1 MPPQDTN
8 GDLSEFVISSTEIA
22 SFVYG
27 TKPLRI
33 WESIRNKS
41 NARLWQ
47 FRYDPLFVP
56 EVRENSQLAVESKPF
71 GGGRWR
77 TSLTVFLD
85 AAEARQAAYVALTG
99 TYPKE
104 APEIQPASVFVLPI
118 REVSVRIPD
127 LANIYPQS
135 HMVDSSFDFPTPAT
149 EFTIVIESPDES
161 TARAVEKDLSSVTI
175 EYEFSF
181 SARKSQQ
188 NWIKFTLKDLK
199 SSKLFIELS
208 GVGSSSIYVHR
219 DDLRKLVDRIT
230 DQIDFNAVI
239 EKPDNFEEGLL
250 DKLLARWNT
259 VESSKNFDDM
269 KWQSTYNKDDLKP
282 DVITKG
288 LNEMFTYHQTEEQ
301 WKYNGSFSSS
311 GKAGLFEFLSAEG
324 SLGGSYSNEGLKKL
338 LDQHYIKAEFEG
350 NKIVAKSID
359 LRQVNISD
367 FNQEAEFMSVKTFVE
382 PSEKVKSEG
391 FIDLSRVVPLQTI
404 YPDLGVQVS
413 KLRHDT
419 VPVGGILPF
428 YGSLSEA
435 EKLREKGWW
444 ICDGRPISDPLSKL
458 YNNKNSP
465 NLAGRFIL
473 GSTQTG
479 STGGAAGF
487 STGARTI
494 TSYNTGGWA
503 NNQIHADPRTT
514 IYDSQTWRT
523 GNPKE
528 SKGTLPSFD
537 IPTMPPYYSVIYL
550 LKVR

>member
-1 MPPQDTN
+1 
-8 GDLSEFVISSTEIA
+8 
-22 SFVYG
+22 
-27 TKPLRI
+27 
-33 WESIRNKS
+33 
-41 NARLWQ
+41 
-47 FRYDPLFVP
+47 
-56 EVRENSQLAVESKPF
+56 
-71 GGGRWR
+71 
-77 TSLTVFLD
+77 
-85 AAEARQAAYVALTG
+85 
-99 TYPKE
+99 
-104 APEIQPASVFVLPI
+104 
-118 REVSVRIPD
+118 
-127 LANIYPQS
+127 
-135 HMVDSSFDFPTPAT
+135 MVDSSFDFPTPAT

-230 DQIDFNAVI
+230 DQINFNAVI